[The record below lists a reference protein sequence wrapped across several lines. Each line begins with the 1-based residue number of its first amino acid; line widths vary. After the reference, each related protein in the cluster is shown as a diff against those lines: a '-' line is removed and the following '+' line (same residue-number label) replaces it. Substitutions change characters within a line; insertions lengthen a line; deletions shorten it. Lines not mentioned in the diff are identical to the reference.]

1 MEARL
6 YITAQARGLSR
17 FQLSFSLSRL
27 FHCQKWRSPADG
39 VTGLGGLTV
48 QTHCL
53 SGHSHCPPPQPP
65 AQLSPYTLSPIIQ
78 QASNAAMHIK
88 CTINSDGLRQVLC
101 RQVYWRDWLH
111 CKLHC
116 LVTEIPIDVLV
127 TILVFPLSRT
137 GYAIAGDLLLSNRQK
152 GW

>member
-1 MEARL
+1 MGPAGIRTQDLLSTSQTLLPLSHWAHGRGAEARL

-78 QASNAAMHIK
+78 QASNAELHIK

-101 RQVYWRDWLH
+101 KIGTFCSLH
-111 CKLHC
+111 
-116 LVTEIPIDVLV
+116 
-127 TILVFPLSRT
+127 ILLIRM
-137 GYAIAGDLLLSNRQK
+137 
-152 GW
+152 